1 VRLDR
6 PAGVQALVA
15 TAVGVITGVLVEKKM
30 RSDGNEISGDIAVHL
45 LNKIELLTIRVQVRQ
60 ARRDGPAEI
69 DVHHVPA
76 NTSSRP

>member
-1 VRLDR
+1 
-6 PAGVQALVA
+6 
-15 TAVGVITGVLVEKKM
+15 VEKKM

-60 ARRDGPAEI
+60 ARRDGSAEI